1 MRKTFHQLGSW
12 TQSLLGKI
20 RFQEDQPFP
29 TINRRTDITVKSLD
43 NMAKPFCYF
52 DTTISNKA
60 ADSSDRPKTIKL
72 TDKDHTDC
80 CLQMNASYV
89 RDNYL
94 YRATSYNKN
103 RLYAKARK
111 ENYENGDHSPSPT
124 IYPFG
129 MNTQGGFCDL
139 AILSLKQMANRKF
152 TLSSA
157 TKQKLNW
164 LKAQWVNETCRDL
177 QAKVIK
183 SAAFCHNRALR
194 DLYPDN
200 YRLLFTVRS
209 FTSTASPF
217 SNEPTSLVFN
227 ENAGKD
233 RNLLMLVEYSY

>member
-1 MRKTFHQLGSW
+1 
-12 TQSLLGKI
+12 
-20 RFQEDQPFP
+20 
-29 TINRRTDITVKSLD
+29 
-43 NMAKPFCYF
+43 MAKPFCYF

-72 TDKDHTDC
+72 TDKNHTDC

-94 YRATSYNKN
+94 YPATSSHKN

-111 ENYENGDHSPSPT
+111 ENYDNGDRSPSLT

-129 MNTQGGFCDL
+129 MNTQVFFCDL
-139 AILSLKQMANRKF
+139 AVLSLKQMANRKF

-164 LKAQWVNETCRDL
+164 IKAQWVYETCRNL

-183 SAAFCHNRALR
+183 TAAFCHNRALQ
-194 DLYPDN
+194 DLYPN
-200 YRLLFTVRS
+200 SYRLLFTTGS
-209 FTSTASPF
+209 FTLTTSSF
-217 SNEPTSLVFN
+217 SSEPAVHPVQRVRTSRTYDDGRIEVVHWRHHLQTTL
-227 ENAGKD
+227 
-233 RNLLMLVEYSY
+233 RLMLIICIY